1 MNRTRISGY
10 VPELDGLRAFA
21 AIAVVFF
28 HASGGTALPGGY
40 LGVDIFFVLSAFLIT
55 ALLDNELR
63 QSGKIDLPRFY
74 LNRFL
79 RLAPALLLMLT
90 VYVSVAPWF
99 WPNHNHLADALL
111 SATYLSDYSY
121 AYWHSPF
128 YLRHTW
134 SLAVE
139 EHFYLIWPLVLP
151 AMIRTRRAILIA
163 LALYLACFLWR
174 ADFDGGWI
182 SYYYRFDTRATGLL
196 AGALLYFFIDRMPL
210 SSTSAYLAAG
220 LIGLL
225 MVGVPISRAAAAI
238 PFAELAAV
246 VLIGSIVLGRAG
258 ALAAP
263 LRSSPAIWLGKRSYA
278 IYLWHFPVAFFVR
291 DKLPAS
297 LAIGFTMAVAV
308 AAAAVCYVTVEAV
321 GRHFKSPVAGRRDH
335 GAPELTSA
343 DHPAEVWNAAII
355 GQAPSRDSA
364 QA

>member
-1 MNRTRISGY
+1 MNRARISGY

-21 AIAVVFF
+21 AIAVVVF

-40 LGVDIFFVLSAFLIT
+40 MGVDIFFVLSAFLIT

-63 QSGKIDLPRFY
+63 ETGKIDLSGFY
-74 LNRFL
+74 INRFL
-79 RLAPALLLMLT
+79 RLVPALLLMLT
-90 VYVSVAPWF
+90 VYVSVAPWL
-99 WPNHNHLADALL
+99 WPNHNHLADAFL
-111 SATYLSDYSY
+111 SAAYLSDYSY

-139 EHFYLIWPLVLP
+139 EHFYLIWPLILP
-151 AMIRTRRAILIA
+151 VMIRTRRAVLIA
-163 LALYLACFLWR
+163 FVLYVACFLWR
-174 ADFDGGWI
+174 ADFDGGWL

-196 AGALLYFFIDRMPL
+196 AGALLYFLIDRIPL

-220 LIGLL
+220 LIALL
-225 MVGVPISRAAAAI
+225 MVGVPIPRAAAAI

-258 ALAAP
+258 VLAAP
-263 LRSSPAIWLGKRSYA
+263 LRSGPATWLGKRSYA

-291 DKLPAS
+291 DKLPAN
-297 LAIGFTMAVAV
+297 LAIGFTLAVAV
-308 AAAAVCYVTVEAV
+308 AAAAVSYVTVEAI
-321 GRHFKSPVAGRRDH
+321 GRHFKSAIARRRGY
-335 GAPELTSA
+335 GAPSDHATAIWSA
-343 DHPAEVWNAAII
+343 PII
-355 GQAPSRDSA
+355 GQAPSQDSA